1 MRLDKATAL
10 LHLARRLA
18 GSAEGL
24 GLEEIAAEFGVDR
37 RTAER
42 MRDAVKDLFP
52 QMEEIRE
59 GRAKRFRIPRGLDPF
74 FETPSV
80 EELADLALAAEAA
93 RRDGLQGRADNLAR
107 LAGKVEARI
116 RPALRVRYAAD
127 VEALA
132 LSERIALRPGPRPDC
147 DPEVLRQL
155 RRALLAMRQV
165 RFAYRTQGDQA
176 AVIRTVDPCGLLFGS
191 VYYLVARRT
200 GAPEPVLWRLDRM
213 GEVEVLDSPSET
225 PEGFSMAAFA
235 EQSFGVFQEPV
246 EDIVLRVLPAAA
258 VRARAYLFHPTQV
271 LEAQPDGGLLVRMR
285 AGGLLEL
292 CWHLFTWRGEIEI
305 VGPDRLKAVMAE
317 ELARVGGPA
326 PVAAGPGA

>member
-42 MRDAVKDLFP
+42 MRDAVRDLFP
-52 QMEEIRE
+52 QLEEVRE
-59 GRAKRFRIPRGLDPF
+59 GRAKRFRIPGGLDPF
-74 FETPSV
+74 FEAPTV
-80 EELADLALAAEAA
+80 EELADLALAAETA
-93 RRDGLQGRADNLAR
+93 RRDGLQGRAANLAN
-107 LAGKVEARI
+107 LAGKVESRI
-116 RPALRVRYAAD
+116 RPGLRVRYAAD

-132 LSERIALRPGPRPDC
+132 LTERIARRPGPRPAC
-147 DPEVLRQL
+147 SPEVLRQL
-155 RRALLAMRQV
+155 RAALLAMKQV
-165 RFAYRTQGDQA
+165 GFAYA
-176 AVIRTVDPCGLLFGS
+176 ARGEAEPVCRVVDPCGLLFGS

-200 GAPEPVLWRLDRM
+200 GAPQAVLWRLDRM
-213 GEVEVLDSPSET
+213 QEVEILDT
-225 PEGFSMAAFA
+225 PARIPDGFDLDVFA

-246 EDIVLRVLPAAA
+246 EDIILRVRPGSADL
-258 VRARAYLFHPTQV
+258 ARAHLFHSSQTF
-271 LEAQPDGGLLVRMR
+271 EAQPDGGLILRLR

-305 VGPDRLKAVMAE
+305 LGPERLRTMMAE
-317 ELARVGGPA
+317 ELARHFP
-326 PVAAGPGA
+326 AAGPPTHDQP

>member
-24 GLEEIAAEFGVDR
+24 GLEEIAAEFEVDR

-59 GRAKRFRIPRGLDPF
+59 GRSKRFRIPRGLDPF

-93 RRDGLQGRADNLAR
+93 RRDGLPGRADNLVS

-116 RPALRVRYAAD
+116 RPALRLRYAAD

-147 DPEVLRQL
+147 DPDIL
-155 RRALLAMRQV
+155 RRLRSALLAMRRV
-165 RFAYRTQGDQA
+165 RFAYLASGDEA
-176 AVIRTVDPCGLLFGS
+176 PVLRTVDPCGLLFGS

-200 GAPEPVLWRLDRM
+200 GAPDPVLWRLDRM
-213 GEVEVLDSPSET
+213 AQVEMLDDPAEP
-225 PEGFSMAAFA
+225 PEGFDMAAFA
-235 EQSFGVFQEPV
+235 EQSFGVFQEAV
-246 EDIVLRVLPAAA
+246 EDIVLRVRPAAA
-258 VRARAYLFHPTQV
+258 ARARAYLFHPTQV
-271 LEAQPDGGLLVRMR
+271 LEPQADGGLILRLR
-285 AGGLLEL
+285 TGGLLEL

-305 VGPDRLKAVMAE
+305 VGPDRLRAMMAE
-317 ELARVGGPA
+317 ELARFGDRRTTATHDQP
-326 PVAAGPGA
+326 